1 MLEMFSLRGRVALV
15 TGSSRGLGWAMAQ
28 ALSSAGAHIV
38 LNGRDAATL
47 KPRSAELQQVGGTAT
62 IAPFDVTDL
71 DAVRS
76 AVAAIDKE
84 LGRLDIL
91 VNNAGSRPNRLKTLG
106 CGTGRRFRVTT

>member
-1 MLEMFSLRGRVALV
+1 MRAAKATNDKGETRDIMLEMFSLKGRVALV

-47 KPRSAELQQVGGTAT
+47 KPRFAELQQAGGTAT

-76 AVAAIDKE
+76 GEQRRARHTQPGA
-84 LGRLDIL
+84 
-91 VNNAGSRPNRLKTLG
+91 RPDRD
-106 CGTGRRFRVTT
+106 